1 MVGSSHATLIR
12 AATKALLAA
21 SACAAERRLGW
32 SRPMRTL
39 CLTAASNAP
48 AFSIKLRSL
57 HVSPLSQK
65 MTGIGE
71 PLPALGSMTENFI
84 VHPSTALVC
93 SYLRGVATAR
103 VEYREG

>member
-1 MVGSSHATLIR
+1 
-12 AATKALLAA
+12 
-21 SACAAERRLGW
+21 
-32 SRPMRTL
+32 MRTL

-48 AFSIKLRSL
+48 AFSMKLRSL

-65 MTGIGE
+65 MTGMGE

-93 SYLRGVATAR
+93 SYLCGVESSRQRVVGSGGGVDDAHQRTAR
-103 VEYREG
+103 RQIR